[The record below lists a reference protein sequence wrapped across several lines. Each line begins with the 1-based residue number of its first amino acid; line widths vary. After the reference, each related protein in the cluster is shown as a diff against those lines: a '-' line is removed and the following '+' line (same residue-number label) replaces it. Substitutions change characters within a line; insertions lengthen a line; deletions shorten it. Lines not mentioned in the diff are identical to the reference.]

1 MEQQEFDK
9 EKKKLE
15 EILEKYKEVM
25 KYYNLRME
33 AIPKLYKQDT
43 VMLENMI
50 NMYAQKLCLMEKS
63 VKNPYFARLD
73 FVRDGEK
80 KVEKLYIG
88 KVGVMDEENNSIT
101 IDWRA
106 PISSM
111 YYDSN
116 LGRASY
122 EAPEGTCT
130 GELLVK
136 RQYEIENGELQS
148 YQDVDTVSN
157 DELLKPYLGANA
169 DSRLKNIVS
178 TIQTEQNEIIRE
190 PLNKNIIVQGVAGS
204 GKTTVALHRIAYL
217 VYNNRNR
224 INPEQYLVIGP
235 NKFFVSYISGVL
247 PDLDVNNVSQLTYLE
262 LCSNFIGEKLEL
274 INEEEKLIKSIS
286 NDQELAYERLK
297 VSMRYKEVLDE
308 FINQLDKSIIPDKGI
323 TLKGMEIIPSNLIK
337 EIYNSISTNEI
348 YNTIHKKT
356 QRTKLLLEKY
366 IEDNYDEIAKEI
378 KKNYTDERK
387 FRKDI
392 EGEVKKYFKN
402 LIPPILKL
410 YEKFLKN
417 LEKDVNKIYQWNNLE
432 SIENNSYEDKVIYL
446 KKNWYAC
453 NSENIIDR
461 QQGNNQNIG
470 GENNT
475 KTIKE
480 KIEKNVKNV
489 KGKKVDFEDLSA
501 LVYLKCKVIGTE
513 KYATYR
519 QVAVDEAQDF
529 GDFSFYALKV
539 LLENATFSIFGDVAQ
554 SIYQYRGINKWA
566 DVVEETF
573 ANDCELKYLKKSY
586 RTTAEIMNEANKVIT
601 HIGLDAAMPVIRH
614 GEKVK
619 YIPYN
624 NLENQVDIITNAI
637 KEYKQ
642 KGFNSIAVI
651 CKSEKEANQI
661 NDALAKHDIIAKN
674 ITNSDTEYDGGIC
687 TITSY
692 LAKGLEFD
700 GAIIS
705 DASEGSYNPNKAID
719 MKLLYVAM
727 TRPLHELR
735 VLEQN

>member
-1 MEQQEFDK
+1 MAFVACKNKYAFTKFILKGSGLKVEQLEFQAEK
-9 EKKKLE
+9 EKLKEVLA
-15 EILEKYKEVM
+15 KYKDVI
-25 KYYNLRME
+25 KYYDLRLE
-33 AIPKLYKQDT
+33 TIPKLYKQDT
-43 VMLENMI
+43 VMLENML
-50 NMYAQKLCLMEKS
+50 NMYAQKLRLMEKS

-73 FVRDGEK
+73 FARDGEQ

-136 RQYEIENGELQS
+136 RQYEIENGELKS

-169 DSRLKNIVS
+169 DNRLKNIVS
-178 TIQTEQNEIIRE
+178 TIQTEQNAIIRE
-190 PLNKNIIVQGVAGS
+190 PLNKNVIVQGVAGS

-217 VYNNRNR
+217 VYNNRDK
-224 INPEQYLVIGP
+224 IKPEQYLVIGP

-247 PDLDVNNVSQLTYLE
+247 PDLDVNNVSQLTYSE
-262 LCSNFIGEKLEL
+262 LCSDFIGEKLEL

-286 NDQELAYERLK
+286 NEQELTYERLK
-297 VSMRYKEVLDE
+297 VSMKYKDLLDE
-308 FINQLDKSIIPDKGI
+308 FINQLDKSIISDKGI
-323 TLKGMEIIPSNLIK
+323 TLKGMEIIQSNLIK

-356 QRTKLLLEKY
+356 ERTKLLLEKY
-366 IEDNYDEIAKEI
+366 IEDNYDEIAEEI
-378 KKNYTDERK
+378 KEKYTDERK
-387 FRKDI
+387 LRKDI
-392 EGEVKKYFKN
+392 GEAVKKYFKN
-402 LIPPILKL
+402 LIPSTIKL
-410 YEKFLKN
+410 YERFLED
-417 LEKDVNKIYQWNNLE
+417 LEKEDSNTKIIKQK
-432 SIENNSYEDKVIYL
+432 IENNIR
-446 KKNWYAC
+446 
-453 NSENIIDR
+453 NIKD
-461 QQGNNQNIG
+461 
-470 GENNT
+470 
-475 KTIKE
+475 
-480 KIEKNVKNV
+480 
-489 KGKKVDFEDLSA
+489 KKVEFEDLSA
-501 LVYLKCKVIGTE
+501 LIYLKCKVIGTE
-513 KYATYR
+513 KYSTYR
-519 QVAVDEAQDF
+519 QIAIDEAQDF

-539 LLENATFSIFGDVAQ
+539 LLESATFSIFGDIAQ
-554 SIYQYRGINKWA
+554 SIYQYRGIHKWE
-566 DVVEETF
+566 DVMEETF
-573 ANDCELKYLKKSY
+573 ANDCKLKYLQKSY
-586 RTTAEIMNEANKVIT
+586 RTTAEIMNEANKVIK

-614 GEKVK
+614 GEEVK

-624 NLENQVDIITNAI
+624 NLKNQVDIITNTI
-637 KEYKQ
+637 TEYKQ
-642 KGFNSIAVI
+642 RGFKSIAVI
-651 CKSEKEANQI
+651 CKNEKEASQI
-661 NDALAKHDIIAKN
+661 NDELAKHDIIAKN

-700 GAIIS
+700 GAVIS
-705 DASEGSYNPNKAID
+705 DASEKSYNPNKSID

-735 VLEQN
+735 VLEQRGKVGK

>member
-1 MEQQEFDK
+1 MAFLACQSKYAFTKFILKGSVLKVEQLEFEAEK
-9 EKKKLE
+9 EKLKE
-15 EILEKYKEVM
+15 VLEKYKDVI
-25 KYYNLRME
+25 KYYDLRLE

-43 VMLENMI
+43 VMLENML
-50 NMYAQKLCLMEKS
+50 NMYAQKLRLMEKS

-73 FVRDGEK
+73 FARDGEQ

-136 RQYEIENGELQS
+136 RQYEIENGELKS

-169 DSRLKNIVS
+169 DNRLKNIVS
-178 TIQTEQNEIIRE
+178 TIQTEQNAIIRE
-190 PLNKNIIVQGVAGS
+190 PLNKNVIVQGVAGS

-217 VYNNRNR
+217 VYNNRDK
-224 INPEQYLVIGP
+224 IKPEQYLVIGP

-247 PDLDVNNVSQLTYLE
+247 PDLDVNNVSQLTYSE
-262 LCSNFIGEKLEL
+262 LCSDFIDEELEL

-286 NDQELAYERLK
+286 NEQELTYERLK
-297 VSMRYKEVLDE
+297 VSMKYKDLLDE
-308 FINQLDKSIIPDKGI
+308 FINQLNKSIIPEKGI
-323 TLKGMEIIPSNLIK
+323 SIKGMEIIPSNLIK

-356 QRTKLLLEKY
+356 ERTKLLLEKY
-366 IEDNYDEIAKEI
+366 IEDNYDEIAEEI
-378 KKNYTDERK
+378 KEKYTDERK
-387 FRKDI
+387 LRKDI
-392 EGEVKKYFKN
+392 GEAVKKYFKN
-402 LIPPILKL
+402 LIPSTIKL
-410 YEKFLKN
+410 YERFLEDLKK
-417 LEKDVNKIYQWNNLE
+417 EDNNIK
-432 SIENNSYEDKVIYL
+432 SIKQKIENNI
-446 KKNWYAC
+446 KN
-453 NSENIIDR
+453 
-461 QQGNNQNIG
+461 
-470 GENNT
+470 
-475 KTIKE
+475 IKD
-480 KIEKNVKNV
+480 
-489 KGKKVDFEDLSA
+489 KKVEFEDLSA
-501 LVYLKCKVIGTE
+501 LIYLKCKVIGTE

-519 QVAVDEAQDF
+519 QVAIDEAQDF

-539 LLENATFSIFGDVAQ
+539 LLESATFSIFGDIAQ
-554 SIYQYRGINKWA
+554 SIYQYRGIHKWE
-566 DVVEETF
+566 DVMEETF
-573 ANDCELKYLKKSY
+573 ANDCELKYLQKSY
-586 RTTAEIMNEANKVIT
+586 RTTAEIMNEANKVIK

-614 GEKVK
+614 GEEVK

-624 NLENQVDIITNAI
+624 NLKNQVDIITNTI
-637 KEYKQ
+637 TEYKQ
-642 KGFNSIAVI
+642 RGFKSIAVI
-651 CKSEKEANQI
+651 CKNEKEASQI

-674 ITNSDTEYDGGIC
+674 IKNSDTEYDGGIC

-705 DASEGSYNPNKAID
+705 DASEGSYNPSKAID

-735 VLEQN
+735 VLEHQ

>member
-1 MEQQEFDK
+1 MAFLACQSKYAFTKFILKGSVLKVEQLEFEAEK
-9 EKKKLE
+9 EKLKE
-15 EILEKYKEVM
+15 VLEKYKDVI
-25 KYYNLRME
+25 KYYDLRLE

-43 VMLENMI
+43 VMLENML
-50 NMYAQKLCLMEKS
+50 NMYAQKLRLMEKS

-73 FVRDGEK
+73 FARDGEQ

-136 RQYEIENGELQS
+136 RQYEIENGELKS

-169 DSRLKNIVS
+169 DNRLKNIVS
-178 TIQTEQNEIIRE
+178 TIQTEQNAIIRE
-190 PLNKNIIVQGVAGS
+190 PLNKNVIVQGVAGS

-217 VYNNRNR
+217 VYNNRDK
-224 INPEQYLVIGP
+224 IKPEQYLVIGP

-247 PDLDVNNVSQLTYLE
+247 PDLDVNNVSQLTYSE
-262 LCSNFIGEKLEL
+262 LCSDFIDEELEL

-286 NDQELAYERLK
+286 NEQELTYERLK
-297 VSMRYKEVLDE
+297 VSMKYKDLLDE
-308 FINQLDKSIIPDKGI
+308 FINQLNKSIIPEKGI
-323 TLKGMEIIPSNLIK
+323 SIKGMEIIPSNLIK

-356 QRTKLLLEKY
+356 ERTKLLLEKY
-366 IEDNYDEIAKEI
+366 IEDNYDEIAEEI
-378 KKNYTDERK
+378 KEKYTDERK
-387 FRKDI
+387 LRKDI
-392 EGEVKKYFKN
+392 GEAVKKYFKN
-402 LIPPILKL
+402 LIPSTIKL
-410 YEKFLKN
+410 YERFLEDLKK
-417 LEKDVNKIYQWNNLE
+417 EDNNIK
-432 SIENNSYEDKVIYL
+432 SIKQKIENNI
-446 KKNWYAC
+446 KN
-453 NSENIIDR
+453 
-461 QQGNNQNIG
+461 
-470 GENNT
+470 
-475 KTIKE
+475 IKD
-480 KIEKNVKNV
+480 
-489 KGKKVDFEDLSA
+489 KKVEFEDLSA
-501 LVYLKCKVIGTE
+501 LIYLKCKVIGTE

-519 QVAVDEAQDF
+519 QVAIDEAQDF

-539 LLENATFSIFGDVAQ
+539 LLESATFSIFGDIAQ
-554 SIYQYRGINKWA
+554 SIYQYRGIHKWE
-566 DVVEETF
+566 DVMEETF
-573 ANDCELKYLKKSY
+573 ANDCELKYLQKSY
-586 RTTAEIMNEANKVIT
+586 RTTAEIMNEANKVIK

-614 GEKVK
+614 GEEVK

-624 NLENQVDIITNAI
+624 NLKNQVDIITNTI
-637 KEYKQ
+637 TEYKQ
-642 KGFNSIAVI
+642 RGFKSIAVI
-651 CKSEKEANQI
+651 CKNEKEASQI

-674 ITNSDTEYDGGIC
+674 IKNSDTEYDGGIC

-705 DASEGSYNPNKAID
+705 DASKGSYNPNKAID

-735 VLEQN
+735 VLEQRGKVGK

>member
-1 MEQQEFDK
+1 MEQLEFEAEK
-9 EKKKLE
+9 EKLKE
-15 EILEKYKEVM
+15 VLEKYKDVI
-25 KYYNLRME
+25 KYYDLRLE

-43 VMLENMI
+43 VMLENML
-50 NMYAQKLCLMEKS
+50 NMYAQKLRLMEKS

-73 FVRDGEK
+73 FARDGEQ

-136 RQYEIENGELQS
+136 RQYEIENGELKS

-169 DSRLKNIVS
+169 DNRLKNIVS
-178 TIQTEQNEIIRE
+178 TIQTEQNAIIRE
-190 PLNKNIIVQGVAGS
+190 PLNKNVIVQGVAGS

-217 VYNNRNR
+217 VYNNRDK
-224 INPEQYLVIGP
+224 IKPEQYLVIGP

-247 PDLDVNNVSQLTYLE
+247 PDLDVNNVSQLTYSE
-262 LCSNFIGEKLEL
+262 LCSDFIGEKLEL

-286 NDQELAYERLK
+286 NEQELTYERLK
-297 VSMRYKEVLDE
+297 VSMKYKDLLDE
-308 FINQLDKSIIPDKGI
+308 FINQLDKSIISDKGI
-323 TLKGMEIIPSNLIK
+323 TLKGMEIIQSNLIK

-356 QRTKLLLEKY
+356 ERTKLLLEKY
-366 IEDNYDEIAKEI
+366 IEDNYDEIAEEI
-378 KKNYTDERK
+378 KEKYTDERK
-387 FRKDI
+387 LRKDI
-392 EGEVKKYFKN
+392 GEAVKKYFKN
-402 LIPPILKL
+402 LIPSTIKL
-410 YEKFLKN
+410 YERFLED
-417 LEKDVNKIYQWNNLE
+417 LEKEDSNTKIIKQK
-432 SIENNSYEDKVIYL
+432 IENNIR
-446 KKNWYAC
+446 
-453 NSENIIDR
+453 NIKD
-461 QQGNNQNIG
+461 
-470 GENNT
+470 
-475 KTIKE
+475 
-480 KIEKNVKNV
+480 
-489 KGKKVDFEDLSA
+489 KKVEFEDLSA
-501 LVYLKCKVIGTE
+501 LIYLKCKVIGTE
-513 KYATYR
+513 KYSTYR
-519 QVAVDEAQDF
+519 QVAIDEAQDF

-539 LLENATFSIFGDVAQ
+539 LLESATFSIFGDIAQ
-554 SIYQYRGINKWA
+554 SIYQYRGIHKWE
-566 DVVEETF
+566 DVMEETF
-573 ANDCELKYLKKSY
+573 ANDCKLKYLQKSY
-586 RTTAEIMNEANKVIT
+586 RTTAEIMNEANKVIK

-614 GEKVK
+614 GEEVK

-624 NLENQVDIITNAI
+624 NLKNQVDIITNTI
-637 KEYKQ
+637 TEYKQ
-642 KGFNSIAVI
+642 RGFKSIAVI
-651 CKSEKEANQI
+651 CKNEKEASQI
-661 NDALAKHDIIAKN
+661 NDELAKHDIIAKN

-700 GAIIS
+700 GAVIS
-705 DASEGSYNPNKAID
+705 DASEKSYNPNKSID

-735 VLEQN
+735 VLEQRGEVEK